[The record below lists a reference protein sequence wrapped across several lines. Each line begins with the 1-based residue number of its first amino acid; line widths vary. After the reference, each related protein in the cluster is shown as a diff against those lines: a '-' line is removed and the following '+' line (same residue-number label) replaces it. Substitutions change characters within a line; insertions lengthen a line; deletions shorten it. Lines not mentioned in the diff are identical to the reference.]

1 MGLLE
6 KLGLRSRHVNG
17 KRMVAELT
25 PEPVIEVLPVSV
37 AAVAPDEV
45 APIEAPRG
53 LAVRPEDR
61 IEEALRGLPMAL
73 DESASARHHE
83 QVELLRTIIAEHRA
97 AGDCL
102 DTTLTRLAE
111 QSEASL
117 EARREL
123 NASME
128 ATRLALAEMVRASER
143 TAQAVEQREAAGR
156 EAAARLIE
164 GMERTRR
171 SSAALMGLTLLCALA
186 SLGAAGAALVI
197 VLK

>member
-6 KLGLRSRHVNG
+6 KLGFRSRHVNG
-17 KRMVAELT
+17 MRMASTLS
-25 PEPVIEVLPVSV
+25 PEPVVEVLPVSV
-37 AAVAPDEV
+37 ADVAPVEA
-45 APIEAPRG
+45 APTE
-53 LAVRPEDR
+53 LAVRPADR

-156 EAAARLIE
+156 EAAAKLIE
-164 GMERTRR
+164 GMARTRR
-171 SSAALMGLTLLCALA
+171 SSAVLMGLTLLCALA
-186 SLGAAGAALVI
+186 SLGAAGAALAI
-197 VLK
+197 ALK